1 MSDSQSLDQVIEQRI
16 KNAGGFLPFDAFMQA
31 ALYEPGLGYYESKTI
46 FGAKG
51 DFVTAADLGPWL
63 SLGFSD
69 LIFWAWQQ
77 MGEPEQWT
85 LLEQGS
91 GSGKLLVSTL
101 NLISQFSMQPPTR
114 IISVEQSAQLRDRQR
129 KLFARRGI
137 EIELVS
143 SLAEIEP
150 LENVIALSNELPD
163 AFPVRCF
170 RWKENQ
176 FFERGVVS
184 GPNGFD
190 WQDADQPLV
199 DGPEI
204 AKALLDAMPDG
215 YFSEWNPNLAGW
227 QQDLSAVVQSGFVFC
242 VDYGYSQQE
251 YYRPGRVEGSLLAH
265 VRQQVN
271 EDVLAGPGEQDIT
284 AHIDFTALKQAGEA
298 VGFESLLWMSQ
309 GGWLAQSPSVQAFV
323 QSLAGLQD
331 KDSMHLMAHAKR
343 MLMPFGMGE
352 LFKLLVQSKGLK
364 PEKPCFLQQ
373 FDHLDQL

>member
-1 MSDSQSLDQVIEQRI
+1 MSDSQSLDQIIKQRI
-16 KNAGGFLPFDAFMQA
+16 KNAGNFLPFDAFMQA

-85 LLEQGS
+85 LLEQGG
-91 GSGKLLVSTL
+91 GSGRLMVSTL
-101 NLISQFSMQPPTR
+101 NMISQFSMLPPSR
-114 IISVEQSAQLRDRQR
+114 IISVEQSAQLRDRQ
-129 KLFARRGI
+129 KELFARCGF
-137 EIELVS
+137 EIEMHA
-143 SLAEIEP
+143 SLAGLDA
-150 LENVIALSNELPD
+150 LENIIVLNNELPD

-170 RWKENQ
+170 RWKEGQ
-176 FFERGVVS
+176 FFERGVVL
-184 GPNGFD
+184 GPDGCD
-190 WQDADQPLV
+190 WQDADQPLT
-199 DGPEI
+199 DGPDI
-204 AKALLDAMPDG
+204 SQGILDAMPDG

-265 VRQQVN
+265 IKQQVN
-271 EDVLAGPGEQDIT
+271 EDVLAHPGEQDIT
-284 AHIDFTALKQAGEA
+284 AHIDFTALKQAGET

-331 KDSMHLMAHAKR
+331 KESLHLMAHAKR

-352 LFKLLVQSKGLK
+352 LFKLLIQSKGLK
-364 PEKPCFLQQ
+364 SERPGYLQQ
-373 FDHLDQL
+373 FDHLDRL

>member
-1 MSDSQSLDQVIEQRI
+1 
-16 KNAGGFLPFDAFMQA
+16 
-31 ALYEPGLGYYESKTI
+31 
-46 FGAKG
+46 
-51 DFVTAADLGPWL
+51 
-63 SLGFSD
+63 
-69 LIFWAWQQ
+69 
-77 MGEPEQWT
+77 
-85 LLEQGS
+85 
-91 GSGKLLVSTL
+91 
-101 NLISQFSMQPPTR
+101 
-114 IISVEQSAQLRDRQR
+114 
-129 KLFARRGI
+129 
-137 EIELVS
+137 
-143 SLAEIEP
+143 
-150 LENVIALSNELPD
+150 LSNELPD

-184 GPNGFD
+184 GPDGFD

-199 DGPEI
+199 DGPDI
-204 AKALLDAMPDG
+204 AKELLDAMPDD

-265 VRQQVN
+265 IKQQVS
-271 EDVLAGPGEQDIT
+271 EDVLVDPGEQDIT
-284 AHIDFTALKQAGEA
+284 AHIDFTALKQAGET

-309 GGWLAQSPSVQAFV
+309 GGWLAQSPSVQAFI

-331 KDSMHLMAHAKR
+331 KESMHMMAHAKR

-364 PEKPCFLQQ
+364 PEKPGYLQQ

>member
-1 MSDSQSLDQVIEQRI
+1 MSDSQSLEQIIEQRI

-31 ALYEPGLGYYESKTI
+31 ALYEPGLGYYESKTV

-77 MGEPEQWT
+77 MGEPAGWT

-101 NLISQFSMQPPTR
+101 NVISQFSMQPPAR
-114 IISVEQSAQLRDRQR
+114 IISVEHSAQLRDRQR
-129 KLFARRGI
+129 ELFTRCGL

-143 SLAEIEP
+143 SLAELEI
-150 LENVIALSNELPD
+150 LENVIVLSNELPD

-170 RWKENQ
+170 RWKDGQ

-184 GPNGFD
+184 GPDGFD
-190 WQDADQPLV
+190 WQDADQPLL
-199 DGPEI
+199 DGPDI
-204 AKALLDAMPDG
+204 AGQLLDAMPDG

-251 YYRPGRVEGSLLAH
+251 YYRPGRLEGSLLAH
-265 VRQQVN
+265 VKQQVN

-331 KDSMHLMAHAKR
+331 KESMHLMAHAKR

-352 LFKLLVQSKGLK
+352 LFKLLIQSKGLK
-364 PEKPCFLQQ
+364 SEKPGFLPQ

>member
-1 MSDSQSLDQVIEQRI
+1 MSDSQSLNQIIKQRI
-16 KNAGGFLPFDAFMQA
+16 KDAGGFLPFDAFMQA

-46 FGAKG
+46 FGVKG

-77 MGEPEQWT
+77 MGEPAGWT
-85 LLEQGS
+85 LIEQGS

-101 NLISQFSMQPPTR
+101 NMISQFSMPPPSR
-114 IISVEQSAQLRDRQR
+114 IVSVEQSAQLRDRQR
-129 KLFARRGI
+129 ELFTRHGL
-137 EIELVS
+137 EIEQLS
-143 SLAEIEP
+143 SLAKLEA
-150 LENVIALSNELPD
+150 LENIIVLSNELPD

-170 RWKENQ
+170 RWTENQ

-184 GPNGFD
+184 GPDGFN
-190 WQDADQPLV
+190 WQDADQPLA
-199 DGPEI
+199 DGPDI
-204 AKALLDAMPDG
+204 AKTLLDAMPDG

-227 QQDLSAVVQSGFVFC
+227 QQDLSKVVQSGFVFC

-265 VRQQVN
+265 VKQQVN
-271 EDVLAGPGEQDIT
+271 EDVLASPGEQDIT

-331 KDSMHLMAHAKR
+331 KESMHLMAHAKR

-364 PEKPCFLQQ
+364 PKKPGYLQQ

>member
-1 MSDSQSLDQVIEQRI
+1 MSDSQSLDQIIKQRI
-16 KNAGGFLPFDAFMQA
+16 KTAGGFLPFDAFMQT

-51 DFVTAADLGPWL
+51 DFVTAADMGPWL

-77 MGEPEQWT
+77 MGEPAGWT
-85 LLEQGS
+85 LLEQGG
-91 GSGKLLVSTL
+91 GSGRLLVSTL
-101 NLISQFSMQPPTR
+101 NMISQFSMRPPSR
-114 IISVEQSAQLRDRQR
+114 IISVEHSAQLRDRQR
-129 KLFARRGI
+129 ELFARCGH

-143 SLAEIEP
+143 SLAEIEAS
-150 LENVIALSNELPD
+150 ENVIVLSNELPD

-170 RWKENQ
+170 RWKNNH
-176 FFERGVVS
+176 FFERGVVA
-184 GPNGFD
+184 GADGFD
-190 WQDADQPLV
+190 WHDADQPLA
-199 DGPEI
+199 DGPDI
-204 AKALLDAMPDG
+204 SRKILDAMPDG

-227 QQDLSAVVQSGFVFC
+227 QQDLSEVVQSGFVFC

-251 YYRPGRVEGSLLAH
+251 YYRPGRLEGSLLAH
-265 VRQQVN
+265 VKQQVN
-271 EDVLAGPGEQDIT
+271 EDVLASPGEQDIT
-284 AHIDFTALKQAGEA
+284 AHIDFTAMKQAGEA
-298 VGFESLLWMSQ
+298 VGLESLLWMSQ

-331 KDSMHLMAHAKR
+331 KESMHLMAHAKR

-364 PEKPCFLQQ
+364 SEKPVFLQQ

>member
-1 MSDSQSLDQVIEQRI
+1 MSESQSLEKIIKQRI
-16 KNAGGFLPFDAFMQA
+16 KRAGNFLPFDAFMQA

-77 MGEPEQWT
+77 MGEPAQWT

-91 GSGKLLVSTL
+91 GSGKLLASTL
-101 NLISQFSMQPPTR
+101 NMISQFSMLPPSR

-129 KLFARRGI
+129 ELFTRYEL
-137 EIELVS
+137 EIELLS
-143 SLAEIEP
+143 SLAELEAS
-150 LENVIALSNELPD
+150 ENVIALSNELPD

-170 RWKENQ
+170 RWKEGQ
-176 FFERGVVS
+176 CFERGVVS

-190 WQDADQPLV
+190 WQDAEQPLGG
-199 DGPEI
+199 GPEI
-204 AKALLDAMPDG
+204 ARALLDAMPDG

-251 YYRPGRVEGSLLAH
+251 YYRPGRMEGSLLAH
-265 VRQQVN
+265 AKQQVN
-271 EDVLAGPGEQDIT
+271 EDVLANPGEQDIT

-331 KDSMHLMAHAKR
+331 KESMHLMAHAKR

-352 LFKLLVQSKGLK
+352 LFKILVQSRGLK
-364 PEKPCFLQQ
+364 SERPGYLQQ

>member
-16 KNAGGFLPFDAFMQA
+16 KNAGGLLPFDAFMQA
-31 ALYEPGLGYYESKTI
+31 ALYEPGLGYYESKTV

-77 MGEPEQWT
+77 MGEPDEWT
-85 LLEQGS
+85 LLEQGG

-101 NLISQFSMQPPTR
+101 NLISQFSMMAPNR

-129 KLFARRGI
+129 KLFARRGF

-143 SLAEIEP
+143 SLTEIEP

-184 GPNGFD
+184 GPDGFD

>member
-1 MSDSQSLDQVIEQRI
+1 MSESQSLDQTIKQRI
-16 KNAGGFLPFDAFMQA
+16 KNAGNFLPFDAFMQA
-31 ALYEPGLGYYESKTI
+31 ALYEPGLGYYESKII

-85 LLEQGS
+85 LLEQGG
-91 GSGKLLVSTL
+91 GSGKLLVSTV
-101 NLISQFSMQPPTR
+101 NMISQFSMLPPNR
-114 IISVEQSAQLRDRQR
+114 IISVEQSAQLRDSQR
-129 KLFARRGI
+129 ELFARHGF
-137 EIELVS
+137 EIELHA
-143 SLAEIEP
+143 SLADLDA
-150 LENVIALSNELPD
+150 LENIIVLNNELPD

-170 RWKENQ
+170 RWTDNK

-184 GPNGFD
+184 GPNGFA
-190 WQDADQPLV
+190 WQDADQPLT
-199 DGPEI
+199 DGPDI
-204 AKALLDAMPDG
+204 ARELLDAMPDG

-227 QQDLSAVVQSGFVFC
+227 QQNLSNVVQSGFVFC

-265 VRQQVN
+265 VKQQVN
-271 EDVLAGPGEQDIT
+271 EDVLANPGEQDIT

-309 GGWLAQSPSVQAFV
+309 GGWLAQSPSVQVFV

-331 KDSMHLMAHAKR
+331 KESLHLMAHAKR

-364 PEKPCFLQQ
+364 SERPGYLQQ